1 MTQEDLQNWYNRKQ
15 QLTKIASKRVTDVMD
30 HFMLEL
36 PMNLTMARTGET
48 TINLDDYIANIMY
61 HHGHDEKI
69 ETLVDYKL
77 NAQIFA
83 SQMFVDQLE
92 ANKFV
97 FEQHF
102 ISNDKT
108 EIPEIADNNVL
119 KEKLNEV
126 INEVRNIDTDKI
138 LFIAYKKNGADYLYL
153 NWSSSMTK

>member
-15 QLTKIASKRVTDVMD
+15 GLTKIASKRVTDVMD
-30 HFMLEL
+30 HFMLKL
-36 PMNLTMARTGET
+36 PMNLAMARTSET

-61 HHGHDEKI
+61 HQGHDEKT

-83 SQMFVDQLE
+83 SQIFVDQLE
-92 ANKFV
+92 ANKFI

-108 EIPEIADNNVL
+108 EIPEIADNSAL
-119 KEKLNEV
+119 KQKLSEV
-126 INEVRNIDTDKI
+126 INEVRNVDTDKV
-138 LFIAYKKNGADYLYL
+138 LFIAYKKNGIDYLYL
-153 NWSSSMTK
+153 NRSNSMEK